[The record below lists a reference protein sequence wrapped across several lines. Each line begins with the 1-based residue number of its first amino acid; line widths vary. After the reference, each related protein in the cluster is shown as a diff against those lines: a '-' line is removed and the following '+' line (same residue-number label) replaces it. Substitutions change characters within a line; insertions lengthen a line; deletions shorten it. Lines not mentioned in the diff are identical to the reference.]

1 MATSQET
8 KETSPVNDRK
18 GIGSYVKRELKK
30 LEISKKKSRIW
41 WTIVT
46 SLVGLCNISI
56 VAIAIY
62 ALIGISFKKSGADI
76 LIPASLV
83 CVITITLFFMGF
95 VLALYQNF
103 KQDHKYKRAIDTI
116 QNEYMKFKNS
126 SYVYENISEEEQTK
140 LLKNQIEEDLLNIFE
155 VKKKPS
161 ASKIIIKTLIGDK
174 DE

>member
-1 MATSQET
+1 MAT
-8 KETSPVNDRK
+8 KETKMSPINDRK

-30 LEISKKKSRIW
+30 LEEAKKRARIC
-41 WTIVT
+41 WTVIT

-56 VAIAIY
+56 VVIAIY
-62 ALIGISFKKSGADI
+62 ALIGISLRKVGADI
-76 LIPASLV
+76 LVPASLV
-83 CVITITLFFMGF
+83 CLITIALFFMGF

-116 QNEYMKFKNS
+116 QNEYMKYKSS
-126 SYVYENISEEEQTK
+126 SYVYEGISEEEGMK
-140 LLKNQIEEDLLNIFE
+140 LLKSQIQDDLLNIFE